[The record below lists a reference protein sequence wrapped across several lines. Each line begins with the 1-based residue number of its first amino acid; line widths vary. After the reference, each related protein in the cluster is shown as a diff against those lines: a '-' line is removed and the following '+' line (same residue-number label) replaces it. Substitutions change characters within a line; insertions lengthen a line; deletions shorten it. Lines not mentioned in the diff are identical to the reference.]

1 MATDHLS
8 FLCPKLKE
16 DDIMA
21 TPKKLPS
28 GQWRTQVYDYTDEG
42 GKRHYRS
49 FTAST
54 KKMSALMAAEFAAHR
69 QRLAN
74 GDLTIGEA
82 VDHYIDSKQNVLS
95 PSTVRGYVGIR
106 KNNLASIE
114 NMSVRRITTQDVQIW
129 VNQLSKKLS
138 PKSVANAYGLL
149 VSAITF
155 HDPDHRIRATLPKK
169 KKADLY
175 CPSDED
181 IKRLINHVAGRE
193 LEIAI
198 YLAAFGPM
206 RRGEICA
213 LTSDDIHG
221 NVVRVNKSM
230 VLDSDGHWVIK
241 QPKTYSSYRDIIF
254 PDFVIAKLSGI
265 NGRIIQTTPN
275 QLSARFR
282 RAICFS
288 GSPHFRF
295 HDLRHYSASIM
306 HAIGV
311 PDQYI
316 MQRGGWATDG
326 VMKTVYR
333 NTIDSITQSITG
345 DINQHFEDVI
355 SHDISHNNI
364 KSP

>member
-1 MATDHLS
+1 
-8 FLCPKLKE
+8 
-16 DDIMA
+16 MA

-82 VDHYIDSKQNVLS
+82 IDHYIDSKQNVLS

-181 IKRLINHVAGRE
+181 IKRLITHVAGRE

-254 PDFVIAKLSGI
+254 PDFVIEKLSGI
-265 NGRIIQTTPN
+265 NGRIIKATPS
-275 QLSARFR
+275 QLTNRFS
-282 RAICFS
+282 RAIKYS
-288 GSPHFRF
+288 KSPVFRF

-316 MQRGGWATDG
+316 MQRGGWSTDG
-326 VMKTVYR
+326 VMKAVYR
-333 NTIDSITQSITG
+333 NTIDNVTERVNV
-345 DINQHFEDVI
+345 DINNYFNGMMQHDMQ
-355 SHDISHNNI
+355 HATQ
-364 KSP
+364 KSR